1 MPNRH
6 FLSRRD
12 QRGFSYVEVLLSV
25 VLLAV
30 LLVPA
35 LEALQSGIAGGQG
48 APLAAR
54 QLALRDKMEQ
64 VLATPFYDM
73 YKETYRTGGN
83 SATAPTSFSDP
94 EGTPDRRIVV
104 LHRYNAS
111 AVPPAWSANDTGL
124 LFVRVYYEA
133 DGPANALNTL
143 VGRWW

>member
-1 MPNRH
+1 MPNRYIP
-6 FLSRRD
+6 RRD

-48 APLAAR
+48 AALAAR
-54 QLALRDKMEQ
+54 QLALRDRMEQ
-64 VLATPFYDM
+64 VLARPFYDL
-73 YKETYRTGGN
+73 YRETYPPGSNTTSVR
-83 SATAPTSFSDP
+83 ATFSDP
-94 EGTPDRRIVV
+94 VDAPDRRVVV